1 MKTLSLLLILTLLSF
16 CNRQSERVTG
26 TSPENDRLC
35 SAIVPLPDTS
45 FSSVEALI
53 YNITIFDTIN
63 SGVLENLRDMYD
75 SVPGILTFRGGPYRD
90 FPKHGKVAGRP
101 ESISVDWTFKTAF
114 DTTKTPYGIWG
125 GGTGWTGQPLLA
137 DWPDDLTGN
146 STTNKEII
154 VASLAGE
161 LYFLDYSTGHLRNTI
176 DVFNV
181 IKGTPSLD
189 RHSTVIFMWDRGR
202 DQSSFRQW

>member
-63 SGVLENLRDMYD
+63 SGVLEN
-75 SVPGILTFRGGPYRD
+75 
-90 FPKHGKVAGRP
+90 
-101 ESISVDWTFKTAF
+101 
-114 DTTKTPYGIWG
+114 
-125 GGTGWTGQPLLA
+125 
-137 DWPDDLTGN
+137 
-146 STTNKEII
+146 
-154 VASLAGE
+154 
-161 LYFLDYSTGHLRNTI
+161 
-176 DVFNV
+176 
-181 IKGTPSLD
+181 
-189 RHSTVIFMWDRGR
+189 
-202 DQSSFRQW
+202 